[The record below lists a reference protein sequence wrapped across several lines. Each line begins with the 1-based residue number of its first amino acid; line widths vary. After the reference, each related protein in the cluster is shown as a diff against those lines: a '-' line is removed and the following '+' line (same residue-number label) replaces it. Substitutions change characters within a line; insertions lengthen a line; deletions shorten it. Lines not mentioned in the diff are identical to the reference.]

1 MDIVEVP
8 PSGTRSRRPTRS
20 AGTGWWV
27 PALAGAAAFWSANLV
42 ISMTPIAAGYRSAL
56 SIPYVPMLVE
66 AAAGGLVVA
75 GALAFVLVRYRERVP
90 GAGQVRKA
98 LLLGVGALV
107 LLTVLVEV
115 PSKLR
120 SDVADPGH
128 WLLVA
133 AVFNAVRILALGVT
147 IGLVTRPRSRALV
160 PPAASAAAPIRRQA
174 ESPCC
179 RRHPLDTLKERDPQD
194 CDTWAKR

>member
-8 PSGTRSRRPTRS
+8 PSGTRSPRPTRP

-27 PALAGAAAFWSANLV
+27 PALAGGAAFWLANLV
-42 ISMTPIAAGYRSAL
+42 ISMTPVAAGYRSAL
-56 SIPYVPMLVE
+56 SIPYLPMLVE
-66 AAAGGLVVA
+66 AAVGGLVVA
-75 GALAFVLVRYRERVP
+75 GAVAFLLARYPERFP
-90 GAGQVRKA
+90 GAGPLRKA
-98 LLLGVGALV
+98 LLLGLGALV

-133 AVFNAVRILALGVT
+133 TVFNAIRILALGVT
-147 IGLVTRPRSRALV
+147 IGLVTRA
-160 PPAASAAAPIRRQA
+160 RRPD
-174 ESPCC
+174 ETVTV
-179 RRHPLDTLKERDPQD
+179 R
-194 CDTWAKR
+194 

>member
-1 MDIVEVP
+1 
-8 PSGTRSRRPTRS
+8 
-20 AGTGWWV
+20 
-27 PALAGAAAFWSANLV
+27 
-42 ISMTPIAAGYRSAL
+42 MTPIAASYRSAL

-120 SDVADPGH
+120 SDVAGDPGH

-147 IGLVTRPRSRALV
+147 IGLVTRA
-160 PPAASAAAPIRRQA
+160 RRTQGDRHRPVRRREA
-174 ESPCC
+174 ES
-179 RRHPLDTLKERDPQD
+179 
-194 CDTWAKR
+194 

>member
-1 MDIVEVP
+1 VGRVSQDAGRGPGRASGLWELVMDIVEVP

-42 ISMTPIAAGYRSAL
+42 ISMTPIAASYRSAL

-120 SDVADPGH
+120 SDLADPGH

-133 AVFNAVRILALGVT
+133 TVFNAVRILALGVT
-147 IGLVTRPRSRALV
+147 IGLVTRPRRTQGDRHRPV
-160 PPAASAAAPIRRQA
+160 RRREA
-174 ESPCC
+174 ES
-179 RRHPLDTLKERDPQD
+179 
-194 CDTWAKR
+194 

>member
-1 MDIVEVP
+1 
-8 PSGTRSRRPTRS
+8 
-20 AGTGWWV
+20 
-27 PALAGAAAFWSANLV
+27 
-42 ISMTPIAAGYRSAL
+42 MTPIAASYRSAL

-90 GAGQVRKA
+90 GAGQVRKEA

-147 IGLVTRPRSRALV
+147 IGLVTRA
-160 PPAASAAAPIRRQA
+160 RRTQGDRHRPVRRREA
-174 ESPCC
+174 ES
-179 RRHPLDTLKERDPQD
+179 
-194 CDTWAKR
+194 